1 MTDKVQNMSD
11 KVIHIKSNSAEPD
24 KQVSVKY
31 LSEIITARVE
41 EIIMAIL
48 YEIHKSGFADMLRS
62 GLVITGGGAQ
72 IANLGNF
79 IYDLSGYRV
88 RTGYPKALFS
98 CQGCD
103 DINETTACTSLGLIL
118 AAKDDVTLNCA
129 INGIPTET
137 ETPIET
143 VVTEPTTVEE
153 ENTADTDNGL
163 LFNNDVLDDIKEEPT
178 KKAPEPKK
186 CGLKV
191 FWKKINNYCGE
202 LYETVNKEIDN
213 EDA

>member
-1 MTDKVQNMSD
+1 MPDKLQSMSD

-48 YEIHKSGFADMLRS
+48 YEIHRSGFADMLRS

-129 INGIPTET
+129 VNGPASVMTPVET
-137 ETPIET
+137 IVPETG
-143 VVTEPTTVEE
+143 EPAEKGKE
-153 ENTADTDNGL
+153 ILDNGL
-163 LFNNDVLDDIKEEPT
+163 LFGNKELEDLKQEPQT
-178 KKAPEPKK
+178 VQEPKK
-186 CGLKV
+186 SGIKV
-191 FWKKINNYCGE
+191 FWKKINNFCGE
-202 LYETVNKEIDN
+202 LYETVNKDIEN
-213 EDA
+213 EGV